1 MNKKP
6 IDIKDNNLSDKIIKQ
21 NREREL
27 RSVQRNILK
36 STMSLEQQIE
46 DLKERL
52 NNANNLIIAANE
64 NIDALKAIPQLMN
77 GY

>member
-1 MNKKP
+1 
-6 IDIKDNNLSDKIIKQ
+6 
-21 NREREL
+21 
-27 RSVQRNILK
+27 
-36 STMSLEQQIE
+36 MSLEQQIE

-64 NIDALKAIPQLMN
+64 NIDPLKTIPQLMN